1 MSLFPL
7 HSGHP
12 MVIHFPLVALVA
24 AVALDAHGA
33 WSGSSRWR
41 LTATFLWWVGLLG
54 AVAAVATGLIAFNR
68 VEHSEM
74 AHLRMI
80 LHRNLAFAAVA
91 ILSATAIW
99 RWRRPLSR
107 GAALLGALGAS
118 GLLGVGYLGGELVF
132 RHAVGVS
139 TEMIEQLMM
148 ERGGHSHGEE
158 HMEGMSTAGDSTAIP
173 MPPGYWPM
181 PGSCS
186 RRRSGRC

>member
-1 MSLFPL
+1 MSPFPL

-24 AVALDAHGA
+24 AVALDALGA

-41 LTATFLWWVGLLG
+41 PTATFLWWVGLLG
-54 AVAAVATGLIAFNR
+54 AVAAIATGLIAFNR

-74 AHLRMI
+74 AHLQMI

-91 ILSATAIW
+91 MLSTTAIW

-107 GAALLGALGAS
+107 GAALLGVLGAA

-148 ERGGHSHGEE
+148 ERGGHSHGVE
-158 HMEGMSTAGDSTAIP
+158 HMEGMPTAGDSAAIP
-173 MPPGYWPM
+173 MPPGHHAGPHD
-181 PGSCS
+181 
-186 RRRSGRC
+186 GRPDRASSP

>member
-24 AVALDAHGA
+24 AVALDALGA

-54 AVAAVATGLIAFNR
+54 AVAAVATGLIAFDR

-74 AHLRMI
+74 AHLQMI
-80 LHRNLAFAAVA
+80 QHRNLAFAAVA

-148 ERGGHSHGEE
+148 ERGGHSHGEG
-158 HMEGMSTAGDSTAIP
+158 HMEGMPMAADSAAIP
-173 MPPGYWPM
+173 MPPGHHA
-181 PGSCS
+181 GQHD
-186 RRRSGRC
+186 GRLDSAPSP

>member
-24 AVALDAHGA
+24 AVALDALGA

-74 AHLRMI
+74 AHLQMV

-107 GAALLGALGAS
+107 GAALLGVLGAA

-148 ERGGHSHGEE
+148 ERGGHSHGEG
-158 HMEGMSTAGDSTAIP
+158 HMEGMPMAADSAAIP
-173 MPPGYWPM
+173 MPPGHHAAQHD
-181 PGSCS
+181 
-186 RRRSGRC
+186 GRLDSTPSP